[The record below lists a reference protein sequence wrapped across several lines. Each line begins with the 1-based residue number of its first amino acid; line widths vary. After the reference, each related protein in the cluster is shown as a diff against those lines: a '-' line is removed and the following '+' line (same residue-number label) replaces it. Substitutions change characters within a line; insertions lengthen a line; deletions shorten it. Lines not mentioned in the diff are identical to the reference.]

1 MIYIKNLEQI
11 NGIRK
16 SCKLAK
22 ECLEIIEEHICPG
35 KSTKYLN
42 DKINDY
48 IIKNNARSATLGY
61 MGYPRETC
69 ISKNEVVC
77 HGIPNENEY
86 LVDGD
91 IVNIDV
97 TVILNGYYGD
107 TSKMFFVGN
116 PSPQAEKLVRV
127 TKECLFLG
135 IEQVRPGVPINRIGY
150 EITKHAHENDYGVV
164 YQFIGHGCGL
174 KFHEDP
180 KILHYV
186 TEKNKDLGSLM
197 KPGMIFTIEPM
208 LNIGTP
214 KVIIEN
220 DNWTAKTADRT
231 LSAQFEHMV
240 LVTNNGYEIL
250 T

>member
-1 MIYIKNLEQI
+1 MIHIKNSQQI
-11 NGIRK
+11 KGIRK

-22 ECLEIIEEHICPG
+22 ECLEMIESHVVVG
-35 KSTKYLN
+35 KTTQEIN
-42 DKINDY
+42 NIINDF
-48 IIKNNARSATLGY
+48 IIKNNAKSATLGY
-61 MGYPRETC
+61 MGYPKETC

-77 HGIPNENEY
+77 HGIPSDEY
-86 LVDGD
+86 LQNGD

-97 TVILNGYYGD
+97 TVVLDGYYGD

-116 PSPQAEKLVRV
+116 PSEESKNLVRV
-127 TKECLFLG
+127 TKECLEIG
-135 IEQVRPGVPINRIGY
+135 IEQVRPDNPVNRIGY
-150 EITKHAHENDYGVV
+150 EITKHAHKNNYSVV
-164 YQFIGHGCGL
+164 YQFVGHGCGIN
-174 KFHEDP
+174 FHEDP

-186 TEKNKDLGSLM
+186 CEKEKDQGVLM

-208 LNIGTP
+208 LNIGSP

-220 DNWTAKTADRT
+220 DNWTAKTADKK